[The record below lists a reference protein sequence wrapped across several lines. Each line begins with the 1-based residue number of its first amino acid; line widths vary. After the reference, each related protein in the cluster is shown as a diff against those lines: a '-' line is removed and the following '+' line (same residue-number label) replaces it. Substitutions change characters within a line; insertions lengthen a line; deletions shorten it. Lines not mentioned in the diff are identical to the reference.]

1 MLALTFDREL
11 KLLEVPPPEP
21 GAGEALIR
29 VRLAGICQTDIHIT
43 RGYADY
49 RGILGHEF
57 VGEVVSAPTADLLGR
72 RVVGEINLGC
82 GTL

>member
-21 GAGEALIR
+21 GAGEVLIR

-57 VGEVVSAPTADLLGR
+57 VGEVVSAPA
-72 RVVGEINLGC
+72 
-82 GTL
+82 